1 MIFPARTATRQPGI
15 ASWPTR
21 NAIAMTMPRSVRRRR
36 TPKFV
41 KLHNGNMHKHTPESL
56 CILPIDNGLRRP
68 AQPDFCLFAIL
79 RFFVHSAPIL
89 RLSPDSQNPPTI
101 PVLSLHLPLHSLS
114 QTVQFQ
120 RQFSNRSPTFLRP
133 DPISS
138 PTPDSL
144 QMNKNPTPAKPDLPN
159 PYPIPYSCSSPPALF
174 DIN

>member
-1 MIFPARTATRQPGI
+1 
-15 ASWPTR
+15 
-21 NAIAMTMPRSVRRRR
+21 MTTPRSVRRTR
-36 TPKFV
+36 TLKIRQIAQWQYAQ
-41 KLHNGNMHKHTPESL
+41 TYPESL

-101 PVLSLHLPLHSLS
+101 PVLGLHLPLYSLS
-114 QTVQFQ
+114 QTVRIQ
-120 RQFSNRSPTFLRP
+120 RQFSNRSPSFLRP

-144 QMNKNPTPAKPDLPN
+144 QMNKNLTPAKPDLPN
-159 PYPIPYSCSSPPALF
+159 PYPIPYNCPSPLPHLT
-174 DIN
+174 